1 MIITVENVMHVID
14 VHVSRVDKATIQWLE
29 NERVDYRD
37 QVAKEHLI
45 NIAGIED
52 EDLEEVLP
60 IVRDEVIALQVLARV
75 HEAGYV
81 RFIS

>member
-14 VHVSRVDKATIQWLE
+14 VHISRVDNATKQWLE
-29 NERVDYRD
+29 NEHLDYRD

-52 EDLEEVLP
+52 YELEDVLP
-60 IVRDEVIALQVLARV
+60 IVRNEIIALQVLARV

-81 RFIS
+81 RFID